1 MYQLSLNCSAEEE
14 RKQGVMKRIVARIL
28 HQALSTCLLA
38 WAEHVQEELAKRVKL
53 RRIVLRMTGNVLGR

>member
-1 MYQLSLNCSAEEE
+1 
-14 RKQGVMKRIVARIL
+14 MKRIVARIL

-38 WAEHVQEELAKRVKL
+38 WAEHVQEELEKRVKL